1 MKWRKVLYLDQGVPD
16 NYVDSSFL
24 EDFRKNAYIRHY
36 DYWSVVTETGV
47 VTQQLSSICIFVVI
61 FILMSTELAHP
72 ATILIWSLVTTAAG
86 FIIYDLVDKGEWRKE
101 QQRSL
106 ADNTRSALIF
116 IAYAFGLSPVLQTLT
131 DTVSTDTIYA
141 MSVFMLLANFIFH
154 DYGTSKV
161 VVSKSLSL
169 NASVFASVCLASRLP
184 TSLHAFTT
192 VSLALQLFALWPELR
207 RKLKLLYPSH
217 QVIVTWLCFIIG
229 VVCLMSVHT
238 VAAVVFTI
246 IHFSITYAAPF
257 WLVNLQPYKNNIHGP
272 WDEAVIQH

>member
-1 MKWRKVLYLDQGVPD
+1 
-16 NYVDSSFL
+16 
-24 EDFRKNAYIRHY
+24 
-36 DYWSVVTETGV
+36 
-47 VTQQLSSICIFVVI
+47 
-61 FILMSTELAHP
+61 MSTELAHP
-72 ATILIWSLVTTAAG
+72 ATILTWSLVTTAAG

-229 VVCLMSVHT
+229 VVCLSSVHT
-238 VAAVVFTI
+238 VAAVVFTN
-246 IHFSITYAAPF
+246 HSFSITYAAHSGWSTF
-257 WLVNLQPYKNNIHGP
+257 SLTRIIFMALGMRQLYNTEEYQTCYDFICQIMDSYSSILDIIK
-272 WDEAVIQH
+272 